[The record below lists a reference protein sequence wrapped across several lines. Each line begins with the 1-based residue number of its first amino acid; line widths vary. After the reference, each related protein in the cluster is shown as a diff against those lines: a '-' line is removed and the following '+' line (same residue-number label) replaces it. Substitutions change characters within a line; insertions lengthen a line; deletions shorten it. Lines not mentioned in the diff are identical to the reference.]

1 MTQNA
6 KNSYDAAFGCLLGVC
21 VGDAAGATLEF
32 IGHKPSLAE
41 VKVAMNMSGGGVWR
55 VAPGQITDDSELA
68 LCLAQALSL
77 SSTFDLETIAQH
89 YAKWVESDPFD
100 MGRTTSQSL
109 GCFLSSKWESVCNQQ
124 GYAVAMSQA
133 ASQLCMGSKANGSL
147 MRIAPLGVWGHR
159 FDDNELAHFAEQD
172 SSLSH
177 PNESCRHAVA
187 CYVIAISS
195 LINKQ
200 GDRKLAFERAYNWAA
215 SHGNE
220 VPRWLK
226 DAKNN
231 VDVPYHPDA
240 GFLKIGLTH
249 AFRHLL
255 LGTDYVDAIQETLE
269 GGGDTDTNACI
280 VGGLIGAASGA
291 ESIPD
296 EMQQAVLNCDTLQG
310 SHPRPDFLHSVQLP
324 DITKRLLAPDSESQ
338 CHIVPPKNKTGAGD
352 PYLAGICKFDEKL
365 SCGET
370 STAP

>member
-1 MTQNA
+1 MTQKA
-6 KNSYDAAFGCLLGVC
+6 KNRYDAAFGCLLGGC

-32 IGHKPSLAE
+32 IRHKPSLAE
-41 VKVAMNMSGGGVWR
+41 VKVAMKMFGGGVWGL
-55 VAPGQITDDSELA
+55 APGQITDDSELA

-89 YAKWVESDPFD
+89 YAKWVESEPFD
-100 MGRTTSQSL
+100 MGMTTSQSL
-109 GCFLSSKWESVCNQQ
+109 GCFLSSKWKSICNQQ
-124 GYAVAMSQA
+124 GYAVGMSQA

-195 LINKQ
+195 LINKP
-200 GDRKLAFERAYNWAA
+200 GDRKLAFERAYNWAV
-215 SHGNE
+215 SHGNIFERAYNWATSHVNE
-220 VPRWLK
+220 VPSWLK

-231 VDVPYHPDA
+231 VDVPYHPHA

-280 VGGLIGAASGA
+280 VGGLIGAAS
-291 ESIPD
+291 
-296 EMQQAVLNCDTLQG
+296 DTLQG
-310 SHPRPDFLHSVQLP
+310 DQPRPDFLHTMQLP
-324 DITKRLLAPDSESQ
+324 DITKRLLAPNAIKLRN
-338 CHIVPPKNKTGAGD
+338 IVGWV
-352 PYLAGICKFDEKL
+352 ER
-365 SCGET
+365 
-370 STAP
+370 